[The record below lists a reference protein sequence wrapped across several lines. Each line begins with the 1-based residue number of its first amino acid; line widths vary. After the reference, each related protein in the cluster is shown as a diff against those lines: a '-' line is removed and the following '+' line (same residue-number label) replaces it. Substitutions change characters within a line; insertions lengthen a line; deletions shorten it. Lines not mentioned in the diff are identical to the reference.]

1 VTLASIHCFI
11 LIQLLQL
18 NPIHDRSQTEVQ
30 LIMIV
35 VQHKILSVSAWMR
48 IGRNE
53 KRENKIMTDVFSFSL
68 FYICIVLSE
77 LVK

>member
-1 VTLASIHCFI
+1 MTLVSIHCFI

>member
-68 FYICIVLSE
+68 FYICIFLSE